1 MVGDPKKALAPA
13 ATFPPAR
20 RTPSRDR
27 REIPKHSELV
37 DYNYAV
43 AGQ

>member
-1 MVGDPKKALAPA
+1 MIGDVNRMLIPA
-13 ATFPPAR
+13 ATFPPAKR
-20 RTPSRDR
+20 ALSRDR
-27 REIPKHSELV
+27 EMPKRSELV